1 MCSSAYLLSDVY
13 GRNLGPLND
22 LRNRFF
28 TIVKRTNQERIDVKT
43 IKSRR
48 EIYTGD
54 KHNCN
59 MYSSKVVTNSKMIVS
74 GVKIKLNHCDLAV
87 TDRPLNKYL
96 IHIQLNI
103 PT

>member
-1 MCSSAYLLSDVY
+1 
-13 GRNLGPLND
+13 
-22 LRNRFF
+22 
-28 TIVKRTNQERIDVKT
+28 
-43 IKSRR
+43 
-48 EIYTGD
+48 
-54 KHNCN
+54 